1 MLQQRSLSRYKD
13 SKEVMDLKPFKL
25 DIDELIQEFAESEST
40 TLTEFKKIWLSRKFS
55 FIFEARPSTNQ
66 GFFMQSLYAHSIG
79 HMISAGSL
87 SIRLGGLYCLYCLYE
102 TQPFKPPS
110 KIYLSLGELRQLK
123 TLALEAKTRGVKMVS
138 TLLKSM
144 LERNMFLF
152 GFVGVNEDSATKR
165 VNELTDIQNAR
176 VQTAY
181 RKLFADSRLGHFIHM
196 GLGTELDVNLL
207 KEKSSDYALAKE
219 IAIKEAGQVID
230 VQNITHIVED
240 KRVIGEVVEKAA
252 TDWNSEK
259 EMLYERTGLPVALP
273 QDNEEEQEEEEEN
286 EYASYNQNMQ
296 NGNKE
301 EADTFDSLR
310 AAHREHFSPVDET
323 TGGGPTYEQHRAG
336 EPFEMPQVSAAPA
349 SAIDLQ
355 PSSPS
360 QPRRNDRTLTG
371 RQNAAK
377 NGRPRLNL
385 RWVNLVLD
393 PDPDNI
399 VAVGLTGLLT
409 WASVQF

>member
-1 MLQQRSLSRYKD
+1 
-13 SKEVMDLKPFKL
+13 MDLKPFKL

-40 TLTEFKKIWLSRKFS
+40 TLSDFKKIWLSRKFS

-87 SIRLGGLYCLYCLYE
+87 STRLGGLYCLYCLYE

-110 KIYLSLGELRQLK
+110 KIYLSLGELRHLR
-123 TLALEAKTRGVKMVS
+123 TLALEAKTRGVTMVS
-138 TLLKSM
+138 TLLKCM

-196 GLGTELDVNLL
+196 DLGTELDVNLL

-230 VQNITHIVED
+230 VENIKHIVEN
-240 KRVIGEVVEKAA
+240 KKVIGEVVEKAA

-259 EMLYERTGLPVALP
+259 EMLYERTGLSVALS
-273 QDNEEEQEEEEEN
+273 QDNEEEEEN
-286 EYASYNQNMQ
+286 EYERYNQNMQ
-296 NGNKE
+296 NSNKEE
-301 EADTFDSLR
+301 EADTFGKEL
-310 AAHREHFSPVDET
+310 EV
-323 TGGGPTYEQHRAG
+323 
-336 EPFEMPQVSAAPA
+336 
-349 SAIDLQ
+349 
-355 PSSPS
+355 
-360 QPRRNDRTLTG
+360 
-371 RQNAAK
+371 
-377 NGRPRLNL
+377 
-385 RWVNLVLD
+385 
-393 PDPDNI
+393 
-399 VAVGLTGLLT
+399 LLT
-409 WASVQF
+409 KEG

>member
-1 MLQQRSLSRYKD
+1 
-13 SKEVMDLKPFKL
+13 MDLKPFKL

-55 FIFEARPSTNQ
+55 FIFEARPSSNQ

-102 TQPFKPPS
+102 TQPFKTPS

-181 RKLFADSRLGHFIHM
+181 RKLMLWLNRLFADSRLGHFIHM
-196 GLGTELDVNLL
+196 DLGTELDVNLL

-219 IAIKEAGQVID
+219 IAIKEAGQMID
-230 VQNITHIVED
+230 VENIKHIVEN

-273 QDNEEEQEEEEEN
+273 QDNEEEEEEEN

-301 EADTFDSLR
+301 EADTFGKEL
-310 AAHREHFSPVDET
+310 EV
-323 TGGGPTYEQHRAG
+323 
-336 EPFEMPQVSAAPA
+336 
-349 SAIDLQ
+349 L
-355 PSSPS
+355 
-360 QPRRNDRTLTG
+360 L
-371 RQNAAK
+371 AK
-377 NGRPRLNL
+377 EG
-385 RWVNLVLD
+385 
-393 PDPDNI
+393 
-399 VAVGLTGLLT
+399 
-409 WASVQF
+409 